1 MAFCGVKLS
10 MLPALEIIS
19 RRRKKLGLTQSAL
32 ADMAGVSQSYIA
44 KLEAGSLEPSY
55 LKVRAIFE
63 ALDKSE
69 RKEEVS
75 AAEIMNKKIISVDV
89 DTPIQNVVE
98 IMRKNGFSQLPV
110 MEGNRIVGSINE
122 RSILE
127 HLLSNKE
134 KPGDTLVQAIMEES
148 FPSVGE
154 KAPISLVTSLL
165 KVYPA
170 VIVQKRGDIEGIITK
185 SDVIGVINL
194 G

>member
-127 HLLSNKE
+127 HLLSKKE
-134 KPGDTLVQAIMEES
+134 KPGDTLVKAIMEES

-170 VIVQKRGDIEGIITK
+170 VIVQKRGNIEGIITK
-185 SDVIGVINL
+185 SDVIGVIT
-194 G
+194 